1 MIKVIGLTG
10 GIGSGKSE
18 VARMLEELGASV
30 IDADEVG
37 HQVYLPGNAAWREIV
52 ERWGERV
59 LRPDR
64 TVDRGRLAAIV
75 FSDPGELARLNL
87 IVHGRMFHMLG
98 EEIACRKEAAGG
110 KGVVVLEAAVLIEAG
125 WVPLVDQV
133 WVVTAD
139 EGVVV
144 ERMTKLK
151 GMRPDEVRAR
161 MRQQLPAEE
170 RPRHA
175 TVIIY
180 NNGSLASL
188 RTQVTAAWERL
199 VAEG

>member
-1 MIKVIGLTG
+1 LIKVIGLTG

-18 VARMLEELGASV
+18 VARILAELGASV

-37 HQVYLPGNAAWREIV
+37 HQVYLPGKAPWREIA

-75 FSDPGELARLNL
+75 FSDPEELVRLNR
-87 IVHGRMFHMLG
+87 IVHGPMLRMLR
-98 EEIACRKEAAGG
+98 EEIARRKEAAGG

-139 EGVVV
+139 EDVVV

-151 GMRPDEVRAR
+151 GMHPDEVRAR

-170 RPRHA
+170 RQRNVA
-175 TVIIY
+175 VIIC
-180 NNGSLASL
+180 NNSSLASL
-188 RTQVTAAWERL
+188 RAQVTAAWESL